1 MASGSSLAHC
11 TNVQVLAGSDKL
23 SKHDEELARLHFDG
37 ADSIT
42 KYGAFEHLC
51 KKLERHYNLD
61 FIVVDLSPG
70 TSAFNRSVIMRQA
83 AVVLHDRLTSPILH
97 MLLCKH
103 AALLL
108 VCVYNRICLHLC
120 LQGKLRLMQ
129 RFLDF
134 HGLFCCAAAAIICC
148 LRSWLITSV

>member
-1 MASGSSLAHC
+1 M
-11 TNVQVLAGSDKL
+11 QVLAGSDKL

-83 AVVLHDRLTSPILH
+83 V
-97 MLLCKH
+97 
-103 AALLL
+103 
-108 VCVYNRICLHLC
+108 
-120 LQGKLRLMQ
+120 Q
-129 RFLDF
+129 R
-134 HGLFCCAAAAIICC
+134 CCM
-148 LRSWLITSV
+148 TG